1 MSVLPRTSLG
11 YTLGIRRDKNIY
23 GQGERA
29 QANPFEQ
36 SRTRTRM
43 AGDKTVDLYS
53 SERDYLAT
61 PYVRGD
67 YLPNR
72 FVSSLPSLKLEE
84 FDD

>member
-43 AGDKTVDLYS
+43 AGDKKVDLYS